1 MVVMLEVRHVAIYD
15 TYHME
20 LPKVGTGVDLLGRL
34 SEDDWRE
41 IAAANM
47 QLGGEREA
55 VALGDVE
62 RIMRTDE
69 IEGERARVIGYRQT
83 EDGSYD
89 LCAVEGVVDMVAS
102 LEIDPDNPA
111 PFVTYTNEM
120 AALCVRTVQNDVAT
134 DYYFPI
140 DRQAIMTSELL
151 PDASDIPRHIR
162 NLRHYVNKTEE
173 IVEENDI
180 QDAESRRELMNDL
193 NTVLS
198 EMAYGTGVRVKCKAY
213 SRRVG
218 ANECGVDVDADRQVL
233 FGDLPTFAWR
243 GNRPVLEMFDEEDRS
258 VLFRVDVKDILDIMP
273 TDEGGAEDGTDLFE
287 TVFNEDFQRLAW
299 RLATDLAYTDEANFS
314 DTLREY
320 VQTLSDTLSYIELD
334 AVSLAGFVLAPN
346 DTDDN
351 LKPEF
356 IDSDRAYVDGVD
368 FVKYDGTIHA
378 VLEVVIS
385 DQFSDSSRSVYAI
398 PSRDKLLRFENLND
412 DAQDLE
418 FAVKTLHD
426 IAQDMSEIF
435 KSDAFYGFSLEEQLE
450 ILKQYDDEAYNAL
463 ETIND
468 PREFSGECTVMAYR
482 CLPGSLL
489 NVVSWND
496 VPLQEVGDGDS
507 MEPFTLRAD
516 QLTVWNPELNNP
528 LGLDGSLQKATDL
541 PLSFGEPVLMAG
553 NREEDVFYLLR
564 ARDIIGLSRGN
575 PRNIS

>member
-1 MVVMLEVRHVAIYD
+1 
-15 TYHME
+15 
-20 LPKVGTGVDLLGRL
+20 
-34 SEDDWRE
+34 
-41 IAAANM
+41 
-47 QLGGEREA
+47 
-55 VALGDVE
+55 
-62 RIMRTDE
+62 
-69 IEGERARVIGYRQT
+69 
-83 EDGSYD
+83 
-89 LCAVEGVVDMVAS
+89 MVAS

-120 AALCVRTVQNDVAT
+120 AALCVRTVQNDVTT

-162 NLRHYVNKTEE
+162 KLRHYVNKTEE

-243 GNRPVLEMFDEEDRS
+243 GNRPVLEMFDKEDRS

-287 TVFNEDFQRLAW
+287 MVFNEDFQRLAW

-334 AVSLAGFVLAPN
+334 AVSLAGFVLVPN

-356 IDSDRAYVDGVD
+356 IDSDRAYVKGVH
-368 FVKYDGTIHA
+368 FVKYDGAIHA
-378 VLEVVIS
+378 ALEVVVS
-385 DQFSDSSRSVYAI
+385 DQFSDSSRRVYAI

-426 IAQDMSEIF
+426 IAQNMSEIF

-450 ILKQYDDEAYNAL
+450 RLKQYDDEARGVL
-463 ETIND
+463 ETINN
-468 PREFSGECTVMAYR
+468 PREFSGECTVVAYR

-496 VPLQEVGDGDS
+496 VPLQEVGDGDG

-541 PLSFGEPVLMAG
+541 PLSFGEPVLMVS
-553 NREEDVFYLLR
+553 NRKEDVFYLLR

-575 PRNIS
+575 PQNIS

>member
-1 MVVMLEVRHVAIYD
+1 MLEVRHVAIYD

-47 QLGGEREA
+47 QLGGEKEA

-102 LEIDPDNPA
+102 LEVDPDNPA

-162 NLRHYVNKTEE
+162 KLRHYVNKTEE

-243 GNRPVLEMFDEEDRS
+243 GNRPVLEMFDKEDRS

-334 AVSLAGFVLAPN
+334 AVSLAGFVLVPN

-356 IDSDRAYVDGVD
+356 IDSDKAYVKGVH
-368 FVKYDGTIHA
+368 FVKYDGAIHA
-378 VLEVVIS
+378 VLEVAVS
-385 DQFSDSSRSVYAI
+385 DRFSDSSRRVYAI

-412 DAQDLE
+412 DVQDLE
-418 FAVKTLHD
+418 FAVTSLHD
-426 IAQDMSEIF
+426 IAQNVSEAF

-450 ILKQYDDEAYNAL
+450 RLKQYDDEARGVL

-496 VPLQEVGDGDS
+496 VPLQEVGDDKDT
-507 MEPFTLRAD
+507 EPFTLQVD
-516 QLTVWNPELNNP
+516 SLEVWNPELNSMTELSQP
-528 LGLDGSLQKATDL
+528 ISSISEL
-541 PLSFGEPVLMAG
+541 PLSFGEPVLMVG
-553 NREEDVFYLLR
+553 NREDDEFYLVR
-564 ARDIIGLSRGN
+564 ARDIIGLSRIN

>member
-1 MVVMLEVRHVAIYD
+1 MLEVRHVAIYD

-47 QLGGEREA
+47 QLGGEKEA

-62 RIMRTDE
+62 RIMRTDK

-102 LEIDPDNPA
+102 LEIDPDNPV

-151 PDASDIPRHIR
+151 PYASDIPRHIR
-162 NLRHYVNKTEE
+162 KLCHYVDKTEE
-173 IVEENDI
+173 VIEANDI
-180 QDAESRRELMNDL
+180 QDAASRRELMNDL

-243 GNRPVLEMFDEEDRS
+243 GNRPVLEMFDKEDRS

-273 TDEGGAEDGTDLFE
+273 TDEGGIEDGADLFE
-287 TVFNEDFQRLAW
+287 TVFTEDFQQLAW
-299 RLATDLAYTDEANFS
+299 ELSTDLAYTDEANFS

-334 AVSLAGFVLAPN
+334 AVSLAGFVLVPN

-356 IDSDRAYVDGVD
+356 IDSDKAYVKGVH
-368 FVKYDGTIHA
+368 FVKYDGAIHA
-378 VLEVVIS
+378 ALEVAVS
-385 DQFSDSSRSVYAI
+385 DRFSDSSRRVYAI

-418 FAVKTLHD
+418 FAVTSLHD
-426 IAQDMSEIF
+426 IAQNVSEAF
-435 KSDAFYGFSLEEQLE
+435 KSNAFYGFSLEEQLE
-450 ILKQYDDEAYNAL
+450 RLKQYDDEARGVL

-468 PREFSGECTVMAYR
+468 PREFSGECTVVAYR

-496 VPLQEVGDGDS
+496 VPLQEVGDGDG
-507 MEPFTLRAD
+507 MESFTLRAD
-516 QLTVWNPELNNP
+516 QLTVWNPELNNS
-528 LGLDGSLQKATDL
+528 LSLDGSLQKATDL
-541 PLSFGEPVLMAG
+541 PLSFGEPVLMVG
-553 NREEDVFYLLR
+553 NREEDVFYLVR
-564 ARDIIGLSRGN
+564 ARDIIGLSRIN
-575 PRNIS
+575 PQNIS

>member
-162 NLRHYVNKTEE
+162 KLRHYVNKTEE